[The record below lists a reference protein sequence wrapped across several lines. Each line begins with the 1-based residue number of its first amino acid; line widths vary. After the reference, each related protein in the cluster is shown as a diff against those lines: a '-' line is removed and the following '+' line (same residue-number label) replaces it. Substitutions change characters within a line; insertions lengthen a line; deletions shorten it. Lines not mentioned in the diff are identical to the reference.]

1 MNQRLQRLL
10 RPSLARRV
18 FFSLLL
24 AFGLVLVALEV
35 YTYIEFRQAIAR
47 DQGLKRAGRAF
58 TAALSGAAGEQ
69 QALTVMHGI
78 ADAFRSLRISGNP
91 AGSLL
96 IQLQDEGGRI
106 VYSSPALGTQ
116 ALPGADLQVQV
127 HVVNG
132 KPHWVYR
139 SDMPRWSL
147 RLAEPEIGTAWVL
160 NYNLRRMLP
169 YLLMAFPVVLVPVWL
184 AVRLGLKPLQRLADR
199 VATRG
204 PTDLSPIGLDAKY
217 AEMKPLV
224 AALDG
229 MLAQLRA
236 KVERE
241 RAFVQDA
248 AHEMRT
254 PMAVISAQA
263 HALAGATGPA
273 DRQRAQDHLE
283 HAIARASHLTQQLL
297 ELASFDDAQRAQV
310 RNVDVA
316 QLARQVIAQA
326 APAAIA
332 SRIELRLEAPDS
344 LRARIDV
351 AAFQSVLENLLN
363 NALHHAH
370 GATQVAVSL
379 QAAVS
384 LQREGEELDEELEL
398 SVEDDGPGIAPADR
412 EKVFERFYRGAGA
425 QARGTGLGLAI
436 VRQAAVRMGGSAHAK
451 AGLDG
456 AGAGFHVRLPLQPA
470 PSPQP

>member
-1 MNQRLQRLL
+1 MTGMAHSLLQRVL
-10 RPSLARRV
+10 RPSLVQRV
-18 FFSLLL
+18 FLSLLL

-58 TAALSGAAGEQ
+58 TVALSGTTEEQ
-69 QALTVMHGI
+69 QALTVMRGI
-78 ADAFRSLRISGNP
+78 ADSFRSLRISGNR

-96 IQLQDEGGRI
+96 IQLQDRGGRI
-106 VYSSPALGTQ
+106 LYSSPALGSQ
-116 ALPGADLQVQV
+116 ALAGADLQVQV
-127 HVVNG
+127 QTVNG
-132 KPHWVYR
+132 RPHWVYQ

-147 RLAEPEIGTAWVL
+147 RLAEPEIDTAWVL
-160 NYNLRRMLP
+160 DYNLRRMLP
-169 YLLMAFPVVLVPVWL
+169 YLLLAFPVVLVPVWL

-199 VATRG
+199 VAARG
-204 PTDLSPIGLDAKY
+204 PTDLSPLGLHAKY

-263 HALAGATGPA
+263 HALAGAGNA
-273 DRQRAQDHLE
+273 EERERAQAHLE
-283 HAIARASHLTQQLL
+283 NAIARASHLTQQLL

-310 RNVDVA
+310 REMDVA

-332 SRIELRLEAPDS
+332 TRIELRLEAPDS
-344 LRARIDV
+344 LVARIDV
-351 AAFQSVLENLLN
+351 AAFQSILENLLN
-363 NALHHAH
+363 NALLHAS
-370 GATQVAVSL
+370 GATQVAVAL
-379 QAAVS
+379 QP
-384 LQREGEELDEELEL
+384 LQDNLLL
-398 SVEDDGPGIAPADR
+398 VVEDDGLGIAPADR
-412 EKVFERFYRGAGA
+412 EKVFERFYRGADA
-425 QARGTGLGLAI
+425 QAGGTGLGLAI
-436 VRQAAVRMGGSAHAK
+436 VRQAAVRMGGSVHAQ
-451 AGLDG
+451 AGLEGIG
-456 AGAGFHVRLPLQPA
+456 AAFHVRLPLQPA
-470 PSPQP
+470 